1 MAKIN
6 EKYEAMIVFSAKL
19 EDEGAALI
27 EKFDGMIKDNAEE
40 VEMNNW
46 GKRKLAYEIH
56 KQSEGYFCFIKAD
69 GEPSLAVELEKELRL
84 RNETLLRYL
93 IVRQGE

>member
-1 MAKIN
+1 MN
-6 EKYEAMIVFSAKL
+6 KYEVALVLSSTLTDEQRQAELDLVKEYIAKYTGVVT
-19 EDEGAALI
+19 DV
-27 EKFDGMIKDNAEE
+27 DD
-40 VEMNNW
+40 W

>member
-1 MAKIN
+1 MN
-6 EKYEAMIVFSAKL
+6 KYEVALVFSSTLTDEQRQAELDLVKEYIAKYTGVVT
-19 EDEGAALI
+19 DV
-27 EKFDGMIKDNAEE
+27 DD
-40 VEMNNW
+40 W

>member
-1 MAKIN
+1 MN
-6 EKYEAMIVFSAKL
+6 KYEVALVLSSTLTDEQRQAELDLVKDYIAKYTGVVT
-19 EDEGAALI
+19 DV
-27 EKFDGMIKDNAEE
+27 DD
-40 VEMNNW
+40 W

>member
-1 MAKIN
+1 MN
-6 EKYEAMIVFSAKL
+6 KYEVALVLSSTLTDEQRQAELDLVKEYIAKYTGVVT
-19 EDEGAALI
+19 DV
-27 EKFDGMIKDNAEE
+27 DD
-40 VEMNNW
+40 W
-46 GKRKLAYEIH
+46 GKRKLAYEID